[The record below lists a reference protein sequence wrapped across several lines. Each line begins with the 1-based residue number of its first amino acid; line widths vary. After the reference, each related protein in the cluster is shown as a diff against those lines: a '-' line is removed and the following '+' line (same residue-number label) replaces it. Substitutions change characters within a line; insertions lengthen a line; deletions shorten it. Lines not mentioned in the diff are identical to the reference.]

1 MAQLKI
7 GTCSWK
13 YPSWQGLVYSASKGI
28 NFLEEYA
35 KRYQTVE
42 IDRWF
47 WSLFDG
53 HPPKLPRQEDAVNYR
68 RSVNRDF
75 RFSIKVPNSLTLTH
89 YYKKRKTNPL
99 IPNPHFL
106 STDLWR
112 EFITRIEQFKD
123 CLGPLILQFE
133 YLNKEKM
140 KSQSDFHAWL
150 GKFFNE
156 IVPINNLAVE
166 TRNPRYLNSGFFDF
180 LEQYQVSPVLM
191 QGYWM
196 PSIVEVYR
204 KWRDKILSH
213 ETVVVR
219 LHGANRTD
227 IEKRTG
233 KRWDKIVAPMDDE
246 LGNIADLVS
255 DLVDNGVNVY
265 LNVNNHYEGS
275 APLTIE
281 RLSRLLDFKG
291 S

>member
-1 MAQLKI
+1 M
-7 GTCSWK
+7 
-13 YPSWQGLVYSASKGI
+13 
-28 NFLEEYA
+28 
-35 KRYQTVE
+35 E
-42 IDRWF
+42 IDQWF

-53 HPPKLPRQEDAVNYR
+53 HQPKLPSQKVAAEYHE
-68 RSVNRDF
+68 SVNKEF
-75 RFSIKVPNSLTLTH
+75 RFSIKVPNSITLTY
-89 YYKKRKTNPL
+89 YYKKRKAGPL
-99 IPNPHFL
+99 IPNPQFL
-106 STDLWR
+106 SPDLWR
-112 EFITRIEQFKD
+112 EFIARIDPLKD

-204 KWRDKILSH
+204 KWRAKILSH
-213 ETVVVR
+213 KTVVVR
-219 LHGANRTD
+219 LHGANRAD
-227 IEKRTG
+227 MEKHTG
-233 KRWDKIVAPMDDE
+233 KRWDRIVAPMDNE
-246 LGNIADLVS
+246 LRAIADLVS

-281 RLSRLLDFKG
+281 RLSSQLDL
-291 S
+291 